1 MSEATQE
8 MFRKIDAGMTPQDA
22 GWSPEDT
29 EAMFEYTRIMRALAT
44 GRGSFVAW
52 MKPDPE
58 ICPGCEGDGYS
69 SETCLRCNGS
79 GEGMADG
86 TRCRA
91 CNGTGTEVVPCED
104 CNGVGTEVL

>member
-1 MSEATQE
+1 MSAE
-8 MFRKIDAGMTPQDA
+8 GQDLSNEVMVTVKA
-22 GWSPEDT
+22 VDRTEQYLKARETMGVV
-29 EAMFEYTRIMRALAT
+29 EAMESLGEPA
-44 GRGSFVAW
+44 
-52 MKPDPE
+52 PE
-58 ICPGCEGDGYS
+58 ICPGCEGAGYS

-79 GEGMADG
+79 GEGPADG